1 MQEFTKRKGLV
12 MDIKRFN
19 PGYDETWDK
28 IEMEENDEGEFVFY
42 SEYEKLQ
49 NDLAAATKLNEHYLK
64 LVQAQHEEIACLG
77 ERLKFWEDR
86 GRACESNL
94 EQLEQDFDNL
104 ENKSGMATSFLG

>member
-1 MQEFTKRKGLV
+1 MDIEINRKGKSERLASVANGIASV
-12 MDIKRFN
+12 MQVRIDN
-19 PGYDETWDK
+19 LL
-28 IEMEENDEGEFVFY
+28 
-42 SEYEKLQ
+42 S
-49 NDLAAATKLNEHYLK
+49 DLKAATKLNEHYLK

-104 ENKSGMATSFLG
+104 EKKSGMATSFLG